1 MNRAG
6 MKKQMQGG
14 AMKRTNAPKKV
25 PSVDKR
31 VKNILSQQNKKKQ
44 LMDSFTGES
53 PTLKRIK
60 SNIKKKKPRSI
71 V

>member
-1 MNRAG
+1 
-6 MKKQMQGG
+6 
-14 AMKRTNAPKKV
+14 
-25 PSVDKR
+25 
-31 VKNILSQQNKKKQ
+31 

>member
-6 MKKQMQGG
+6 MQTQMQGG
-14 AMKRTNAPKKV
+14 AMKRTNTPKKV

-31 VKNILSQQNKKKQ
+31 VKSILSQQNKKKQ
-44 LMDSFTGES
+44 LMASFTGES

-60 SNIKKKKPRSI
+60 SNIKKKKPKKI

>member
-6 MKKQMQGG
+6 MQKQMQGG
-14 AMKRTNAPKKV
+14 MKKKSATKIPNV
-25 PSVDKR
+25 DASVK
-31 VKNILSQQNKKKQ
+31 KALNQQNKKKQ
-44 LMDSFTGES
+44 LMASFTGES

-60 SNIKKKKPRSI
+60 SNLKNKKRTT

>member
-44 LMDSFTGES
+44 LMASFMGES

-60 SNIKKKKPRSI
+60 SNTKKKKPKRI

>member
-1 MNRAG
+1 
-6 MKKQMQGG
+6 MQGG
-14 AMKRTNAPKKV
+14 AMKRSDAPKKV
-25 PSVDKR
+25 PGVDKR

-44 LMDSFTGES
+44 LMDSFTGET